1 MKTIEQWRK
10 ENKVP
15 TDRTLTKR
23 IVEGSYGANWYTDS
37 AQAIAERFQDHNRL
51 FASILA
57 ATSPRNSVR
66 SNTIF
71 ALRAYR
77 SITQYYVVYRAD
89 DPKYGITH
97 KLAVNNL
104 ERIMN
109 GEQIGGRKVSN
120 FVEALCGNGQ
130 AVVVDVHM
138 CKTFNLK
145 RTSPTKLDYDYIE
158 VIIKKLASKLNMQP
172 AECQAA
178 LWCYSVTKQGRKVVS
193 YADTLKQLEF
203 SLDK

>member
-15 TDRTLTKR
+15 TDRTLVKR
-23 IVEGSYGANWYTDS
+23 IVEGSYGKNWYAES
-37 AQAIAERFQDHNRL
+37 AQAILDRFQDHNRL

-77 SITQYYVVYRAD
+77 SITEHYVVYRTD

-97 KLAVNNL
+97 KIAVNNL
-104 ERIMN
+104 ERIVR
-109 GEQIGGRKVSN
+109 GEQIGGRKVAN
-120 FVEALCGNGQ
+120 FVEALCGNGE

-138 CKTFNLK
+138 CKAFNLK
-145 RTSPTKLDYDYIE
+145 RTAPTKLDYDYIE
-158 VIIKKLASKLNMQP
+158 QTIKKLARKLNMAP
-172 AECQAA
+172 AEVQAA
-178 LWCYSVTKQGRKVVS
+178 LWCQTVAKQRRKVVS